1 MGNILLRPERNSRA
15 LAYSDGLTTKWEA
28 EGEKSVAGEYE
39 RELEVAIGAAK
50 EAAATVLDFYERAGA
65 KEYTKSDGSPVTDAD
80 LASDKIIRRWLAEH
94 FSDDGILTEEGADDH
109 ARLAKSRVW
118 IVDPVDGTQ
127 QFVERTGEFDVLIA
141 LTVDGSPKVGVLLQ
155 PTTGLMLAGAVGS
168 GAWIGQGDERKP
180 LRFKPVPENVGP
192 RIVTSKWFGAP
203 ESLPILDRVAE
214 RLGSPKPVVTR
225 VGIYVRNFVDP
236 VLEGEVLIGM
246 EMKAGQGLGSEWDV
260 AAADIVVNEA
270 GGCFTN
276 LGGGRFSYNKQHVR
290 NRGGFVLS
298 PDAVTHQR
306 VLAALKPELNE
317 INNPS

>member
-1 MGNILLRPERNSRA
+1 M
-15 LAYSDGLTTKWEA
+15 
-28 EGEKSVAGEYE
+28 AGEYDA
-39 RELEVAIGAAK
+39 ELGVAVGAAR
-50 EAAATVLDFYERAGA
+50 EAAATVLDFYERQGA

-94 FSDDGILTEEGADDH
+94 FPDDGILTEEGADDH
-109 ARLAKSRVW
+109 ARLAKHRVW
-118 IVDPVDGTQ
+118 IVDPIDGTQ

-141 LTVDGSPKVGVLLQ
+141 LAVDGAPKVGVLLQ
-155 PTTGLMLAGAVGS
+155 PTTGVLLAGAVGS
-168 GAWIGQGDERKP
+168 GAWIERNGQRQP
-180 LRFKPVPENVGP
+180 PRFRSVPKNVGP

-203 ESLPILDRVAE
+203 ESLPILERVAA
-214 RLGSPKPVVTR
+214 RLDSPKPIVTR

-246 EMKAGQGLGSEWDV
+246 EMRPGQGLGSEWDV

-276 LGGGRFSYNKQHVR
+276 LSGGRFRYNKPGVR

-298 PDAVTHQR
+298 PDPATHQR
-306 VLAALKPELNE
+306 VLAALAPELNE